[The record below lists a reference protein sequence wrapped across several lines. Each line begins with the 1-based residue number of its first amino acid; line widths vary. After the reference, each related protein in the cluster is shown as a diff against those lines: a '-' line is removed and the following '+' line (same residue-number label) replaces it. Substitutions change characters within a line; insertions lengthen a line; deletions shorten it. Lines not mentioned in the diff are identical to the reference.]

1 MKKNF
6 LDRTLFA
13 LVGIVAQLLLLSAF
27 LAGFFQVFTRFVLE
41 EPAAWTEPWTRS
53 AIIWVVFLGI
63 ILAFRRGEM
72 LKVDVINTVLTAKP
86 RSIIWH
92 IANFVSAIFLGLLT
106 WIGGQMTYRVR
117 FQTVAGLDIPIY
129 WFYIAIPI
137 GCALAL
143 LALLIHWW
151 NECSN
156 TNTSQE

>member
-53 AIIWVVFLGI
+53 AIIWVV
-63 ILAFRRGEM
+63 
-72 LKVDVINTVLTAKP
+72 
-86 RSIIWH
+86 
-92 IANFVSAIFLGLLT
+92 FLGLLT